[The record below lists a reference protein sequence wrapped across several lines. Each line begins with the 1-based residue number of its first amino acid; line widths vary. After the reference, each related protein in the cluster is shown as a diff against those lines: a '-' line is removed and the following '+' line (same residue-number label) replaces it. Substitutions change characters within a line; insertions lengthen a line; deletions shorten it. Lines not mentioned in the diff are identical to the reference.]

1 MLWPRSRIVQ
11 AYLEWRQQQLAHG
24 PACKVFCNTGL
35 REASVSKCN
44 TARHNRWQLGKKCH
58 CLQPRGGAGLV
69 AHKDKLFVI
78 GGFSGKE
85 QGDVHIF
92 DMITQTWQE
101 LTGGP
106 ALPARSVFALGVLPQ
121 SDNKMN
127 NDVSRWW
134 IVVFGGE
141 VDPSD
146 LGHEGAGD
154 YADEVFG
161 LDPDAPQ
168 LGWHKLSIKGTAPS
182 PRAWLASTSFA
193 SGMALHGGNAPDNSR
208 LDDLYMLGH

>member
-1 MLWPRSRIVQ
+1 M
-11 AYLEWRQQQLAHG
+11 
-24 PACKVFCNTGL
+24 
-35 REASVSKCN
+35 
-44 TARHNRWQLGKKCH
+44 
-58 CLQPRGGAGLV
+58 QPRGGAGLI
-69 AHKDKLFVI
+69 AHGDKLFVI

-92 DMITQTWQE
+92 DMTKQE
-101 LTGGP
+101 WSEVTDGP
-106 ALPARSVFALGVLPQ
+106 LLPARSVFACGILPQ
-121 SDNKMN
+121 SNDEN
-127 NDVSRWW
+127 NQKASSSW

-161 LDPDAPQ
+161 LDPSEPQ
-168 LGWHKLSIKGTAPS
+168 LGWHKLSLRGTAPT

-208 LDDLYMLGH
+208 LADMYILGY